1 MRSKESSFTTM
12 VDATV
17 IYSKIIMF
25 NLQYECG
32 KPNKIS
38 GGGRAEGRIAI

>member
-1 MRSKESSFTTM
+1 MKSKESSFTTM
-12 VDATV
+12 VDAA
-17 IYSKIIMF
+17 KLLCF

-38 GGGRAEGRIAI
+38 KGGRAEGRIAI

>member
-1 MRSKESSFTTM
+1 MRRKESSLQQWWIL
-12 VDATV
+12 

-32 KPNKIS
+32 KPNKMS
-38 GGGRAEGRIAI
+38 GGAERRIAI